1 MHGVGVLT
9 LKLATHTY
17 SNAKQGWPS
26 VLDLH
31 PCAVPLASRSR
42 CDEEARGRARG
53 GTLEWMD
60 DRIKNGLKHSATC
73 GRTGSYPTKP
83 ASALMCIMR
92 ACIPY

>member
-1 MHGVGVLT
+1 MDAYCKYSIPAGRKEGSCLPQTLIMHGVGVLT

-60 DRIKNGLKHSATC
+60 E
-73 GRTGSYPTKP
+73 
-83 ASALMCIMR
+83 
-92 ACIPY
+92 